1 MPQKERRKHPRA
13 EIICP
18 VIMENNRNI
27 MSGETHDISA
37 GGAYIR
43 CRSQPKQPEIN
54 MFISIS
60 LLSPRIRAMGEVV
73 RSEALVDSVKEG
85 GHYGIGVRFIAISY
99 TDLEIISTKVA
110 EHLESE
116 NINWREEE
124 PEK

>member
-1 MPQKERRKHPRA
+1 MPQKERRKYHRA
-13 EIICP
+13 KVVCP

-27 MSGETHDISA
+27 MSGETQDISA

-43 CRSQPKQPEIN
+43 CRSQPKHPEIN

-73 RSEALVDSVKEG
+73 RSEALDSVKEG

>member
-43 CRSQPKQPEIN
+43 CRSQPKHPEIN

-73 RSEALVDSVKEG
+73 RSEALDSVKD
-85 GHYGIGVRFIAISY
+85 Y

>member
-1 MPQKERRKHPRA
+1 MPQKERRKHPRT

-60 LLSPRIRAMGEVV
+60 LLSPRLRAMGEIV
-73 RSEALVDSVKEG
+73 RSEAFDSVKEG

>member
-73 RSEALVDSVKEG
+73 RSEALDSVKEG

>member
-60 LLSPRIRAMGEVV
+60 LLSPRLRAMGEVV
-73 RSEALVDSVKEG
+73 RSEALDSVKEG

>member
-73 RSEALVDSVKEG
+73 RSEALDSVKEG

-110 EHLESE
+110 EDLESE
-116 NINWREEE
+116 GINWREEE

>member
-60 LLSPRIRAMGEVV
+60 LLSPRLRAMGEVV
-73 RSEALVDSVKEG
+73 RSEALDSVKEG
-85 GHYGIGVRFIAISY
+85 GHNGIGVRFIAISY

>member
-1 MPQKERRKHPRA
+1 MPQQERRKHPRA

-73 RSEALVDSVKEG
+73 RSEALDSVKEG

>member
-1 MPQKERRKHPRA
+1 MPQKERRKYPRA
-13 EIICP
+13 KVVCP

-27 MSGETHDISA
+27 MSGETEDISA

-43 CRSQPKQPEIN
+43 CRSRPKHPEIN

-73 RSEALVDSVKEG
+73 RSEALDSVKEG
-85 GHYGIGVRFIAISY
+85 GHYGIGVRFIAISDI
-99 TDLEIISTKVA
+99 DLEIISTKVA

-116 NINWREEE
+116 GINWREKE

>member
-1 MPQKERRKHPRA
+1 MPQQERRKHPRA

-18 VIMENNRNI
+18 VIIENNRNI
-27 MSGETHDISA
+27 MSGETHYISA

-60 LLSPRIRAMGEVV
+60 LLSPRIRAMGAVV

>member
-1 MPQKERRKHPRA
+1 MPQKERRKYPRA
-13 EIICP
+13 KVVWP

-27 MSGETHDISA
+27 MSGETQDISA

-43 CRSQPKQPEIN
+43 CRSRPKHPEIN

-73 RSEALVDSVKEG
+73 RSEALDSVKEG
-85 GHYGIGVRFIAISY
+85 GHYGIGVRFIAISD
-99 TDLEIISTKVA
+99 TDRELISSIVA

-116 NINWREEE
+116 GINWREEE

>member
-1 MPQKERRKHPRA
+1 MSQKERRKYPRA
-13 EIICP
+13 KVVCP
-18 VIMENNRNI
+18 VIMGNNRNI

-43 CRSQPKQPEIN
+43 CRSQPKHPEIN

-73 RSEALVDSVKEG
+73 RSEALNSVKEG
-85 GHYGIGVRFIAISY
+85 GHYGIGVRFIAISD
-99 TDLEIISTKVA
+99 TDLEIISTQVA

-116 NINWREEE
+116 GINWREEE

>member
-43 CRSQPKQPEIN
+43 CRSQPKHPEIN

-73 RSEALVDSVKEG
+73 RSEALDSLKEG
-85 GHYGIGVRFIAISY
+85 GHYGIGVRYLAISY
-99 TDLEIISTKVA
+99 TYLEIISTKVA

-116 NINWREEE
+116 GINWREEE